1 MTVGSAGSGAEGAEA
16 PLTPGDA
23 DLVTR
28 VLAGDREAYGDLLAR
43 YQDEMYRH
51 AKRMV
56 GSPDVA
62 EDLVQGSL
70 IKAYTNLARCREPER
85 FGSWLFRIL
94 SNRCKDYLKSRRRRD
109 TSLEESWPDDGP
121 DPAEDAAR
129 AELRRTVAQALGRL
143 PPSQREAFILKHL
156 EGLSYEEI
164 AQRLGT
170 SVGSLKMRVFRARDT
185 LQELLEDVL

>member
-1 MTVGSAGSGAEGAEA
+1 MAGIPGGGA
-16 PLTPGDA
+16 PLTPSDG
-23 DLVTR
+23 DLVAR
-28 VLAGDREAYGDLLAR
+28 VLNGDRDAYAGLLAR
-43 YQDEMYRH
+43 HQDGLYRH
-51 AKRMV
+51 AIRMV
-56 GSPDVA
+56 GAPDVA
-62 EDLVQGSL
+62 ADLIQSAL

-109 TSLEESWPDDGP
+109 TSLEESWPDEAP

-129 AELRRTVAQALGRL
+129 AELRRAVAAALDRL
-143 PPSQREAFILKHL
+143 PASQREAFVLKHV

-164 AQRLGT
+164 AERLGT

-185 LQELLEDVL
+185 LQELLEEEL